1 MTSLTVLEAVVKQTG
16 IYAKS
21 RKGRL
26 SVFWGDQVF
35 LPSASFQYTPTHHID
50 IMCTLLGEAAP
61 TAEEWKEQGLDKYG
75 VIACIE
81 KEGTTRLDAAQVDK
95 VSHETAVSMLAGLGK
110 IRQVGPSLGSFSVS
124 AAMLKTLCSEFDAEL
139 QEKTA
144 KLDTDPHFWMPLTL
158 SEKDYVT
165 LMKQKGT
172 EEAESTKHHARMNA
186 MKASF
191 DMGDMGL
198 FGAVDVGKNACWW
211 DYGMLALYSKNS
223 LLLLEKDTA
232 QSDLLRKFLGV
243 QSHQVDSVLLGV
255 TVDEVSYV
263 FGSKVKTGS
272 ISNSIL
278 AQVQVAE
285 INADGAIIVNCA
297 AKKITAGKGAIL
309 YNLVDDSP
317 EGIVAAPGQVIV
329 ATTDEAGTTTLL
341 KSRMDI
347 DGGQAWKIKLDE
359 NEMSFEDVHK
369 KNKDANIQEIQK
381 KRQENYDKVA
391 ASLGF

>member
-1 MTSLTVLEAVVKQTG
+1 LEAVVKQTG
-16 IYAKS
+16 IYASS

-35 LPSASFQYTPTHHID
+35 LPSATFQYTPTHHID
-50 IMCTLLGEAAP
+50 IMCTLLGETAP
-61 TAEEWKEQGLDKYG
+61 TAQEWKEQGLDKYG

-81 KEGTTRLDAAQVDK
+81 KEGGRLDAAQVEK
-95 VSHETAVSMLAGLGK
+95 VSHETAVSMLASLGK

-124 AAMLKTLCSEFDAEL
+124 AAMLSALCSEFAEEL
-139 QEKTA
+139 LAKIS

-172 EEAESTKHHARMNA
+172 EEAESKAHHARMTA

-211 DYGMLALYSKNS
+211 DYGLLKLYSKNS
-223 LLLLEKDTA
+223 LLLLEKDA

-243 QSHQVDSVLLGV
+243 ESHQVDSTLSGV
-255 TVDEVSYV
+255 TVDEASYV
-263 FGSKVKTGS
+263 FGSKVKAGS

-278 AQVQVAE
+278 AQVQAAE

-309 YNLVDDSP
+309 YNLIDDTD

-329 ATTDEAGTTTLL
+329 ATTDESGTSTLL

-369 KNKDANIQEIQK
+369 KNKDANIREIQK